1 MDPSDMPR
9 NNARSIFEL
18 KGLNKHFP
26 CRSLTSATLAL
37 LTKGKLVWPWVLT
50 SQTSSTTTC
59 IADHNESSRELWRIP
74 ASLPRDIPSPNCN
87 LLLLH
92 YLHWCSK
99 CSKVSGNCIMWKSAN
114 LHGYVSECLCH
125 MYRISVYI
133 RTVIKAVLS
142 EHVSL
147 YRFWMKNKTMKVQ
160 GRASTILAVDE
171 I

>member
-1 MDPSDMPR
+1 MDPSDLPR

-18 KGLNKHFP
+18 KGLNKHLP

-50 SQTSSTTTC
+50 SQTSSTATC

-114 LHGYVSECLCH
+114 LHGYVSSACVICTELVFIFAQLLKPSRVNTYLC
-125 MYRISVYI
+125 
-133 RTVIKAVLS
+133 TDF
-142 EHVSL
+142 E
-147 YRFWMKNKTMKVQ
+147 WKTKQWKFKVELQ
-160 GRASTILAVDE
+160 RY
-171 I
+171 